1 MRIHRSAAAVLAVT
15 VAAGLAAAA
24 PASAGTPAGDDVR
37 ITVME
42 TSDLHGNG
50 LNWDYFKN
58 AEYDDSAHDDVGL
71 AKVSTLVN
79 QIRADRGRANTML
92 VDSGDTIQGAP
103 LDYYYAKV
111 EPITETG

>member
-42 TSDLHGNG
+42 TSDLHGNPATA
-50 LNWDYFKN
+50 NRRTS
-58 AEYDDSAHDDVGL
+58 SAAHRLTAGR
-71 AKVSTLVN
+71 TLTGV
-79 QIRADRGRANTML
+79 QPLPDAGRLRCSSQAC
-92 VDSGDTIQGAP
+92 
-103 LDYYYAKV
+103 
-111 EPITETG
+111 